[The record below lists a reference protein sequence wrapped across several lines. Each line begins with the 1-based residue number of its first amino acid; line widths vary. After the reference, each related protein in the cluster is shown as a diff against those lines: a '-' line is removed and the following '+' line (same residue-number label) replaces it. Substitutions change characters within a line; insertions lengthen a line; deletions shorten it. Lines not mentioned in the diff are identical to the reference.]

1 MFTIITWIS
10 LVVFYFYN
18 GVNMKIKQTIETG
31 NLQIGD
37 IYIKSGINY
46 LVVDDS
52 LGEIQVEVDNP
63 LMAWKK
69 KITKN

>member
-1 MFTIITWIS
+1 MH
-10 LVVFYFYN
+10 
-18 GVNMKIKQTIETG
+18 IKRTPEMG

-37 IYIKSGINY
+37 TFIKSGICY
-46 LVVDDS
+46 IVVDDS

-69 KITKN
+69 KRTKN

>member
-1 MFTIITWIS
+1 
-10 LVVFYFYN
+10 
-18 GVNMKIKQTIETG
+18 MKIKQTIETG